1 MSLEIESSSTN
12 GSDNSNIIEKNNS
25 IDYESYSMIK
35 NVEIIALY
43 CGATIF
49 GTYVAETIKHDYY
62 AKKFYEFIK
71 NNEDNE
77 DCDSYSDKDVNPE
90 TYKGRMTKPK
100 SMDCIMSSKRFENFK
115 KNLKNKGIFYDTT
128 KNHNHCHQYKTK
140 LSSIEIE
147 ESIKSI
153 QYLSI
158 SLCNKNIKNEML
170 NFLKKNISNNIFKN
184 IISETPE
191 FKAIIDSAEK
201 ISTLFPEFKI
211 KIYILKD
218 DVEMSEG
225 IKTIC
230 RYADFY
236 SQCLIMDINSIY
248 VLKKHQELFLS
259 MKNKLYSNKYISPL
273 DNFEIMENIYSQ
285 IIDDENISIPIS
297 SLQKNKE
304 SINFEL
310 GLYCGELCILCQE
323 DIPDD
328 CHSVKLKCC
337 SAHYHFDCVK
347 KNINKFIKNDKFC
360 IMCNKRYK
368 KNDIVEEWKQ
378 IMSYYSL

>member
-1 MSLEIESSSTN
+1 MSLEIESSSINTI
-12 GSDNSNIIEKNNS
+12 DRNN

-35 NVEIIALY
+35 NVELIALY
-43 CGATIF
+43 CGVTIF
-49 GTYVAETIKHDYY
+49 GNYVAETIKHDYY

-90 TYKGRMTKPK
+90 TYEGRMTKPK
-100 SMDCIMSSKRFENFK
+100 SMDCIMSTKRFENFK
-115 KNLKNKGIFYDTT
+115 KNLKNKGIFYDTN
-128 KNHNHCHQYKTK
+128 KNHDHENKIK

-153 QYLSI
+153 QYLTI

-170 NFLKKNISNNIFKN
+170 NFLKKNVSNNIFKN
-184 IISETPE
+184 IISNSSE
-191 FKAIIDSAEK
+191 FKAIIDNTEK

-218 DVEMSEG
+218 ELEMVDG
-225 IKTIC
+225 VRTIC

-236 SQCLIMDINSIY
+236 SECLIMDINSIY
-248 VLKKHQELFLS
+248 VLKKHQELYLS
-259 MKNKLYSNKYISPL
+259 MKNNLFLYKHISPL
-273 DNFEIMENIYSQ
+273 DNFQIIEGIYSQ
-285 IIDDENISIPIS
+285 IIDNKNISIPIS
-297 SLQKNKE
+297 SITKSQE
-304 SINFEL
+304 HINFEL
-310 GLYCGELCILCQE
+310 GLYSGELCILCQE
-323 DIPDD
+323 DIPDNYQ
-328 CHSVKLKCC
+328 SVKLKCC
-337 SAHYHFDCVK
+337 NAHYHFDCVK

-378 IMSYYSL
+378 IISYYSY